1 MTHLST
7 LPLNID
13 WRWVWL
19 TVAAFLA
26 GLLNAVAGG
35 GSFLLFPAM
44 LG

>member
-1 MTHLST
+1 LAH
-7 LPLNID
+7 
-13 WRWVWL
+13 RGR
-19 TVAAFLA
+19 FLG